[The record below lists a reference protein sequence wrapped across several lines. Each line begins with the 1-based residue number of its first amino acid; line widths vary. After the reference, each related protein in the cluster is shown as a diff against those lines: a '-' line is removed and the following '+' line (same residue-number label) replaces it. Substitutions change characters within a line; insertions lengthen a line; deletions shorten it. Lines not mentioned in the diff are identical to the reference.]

1 MGSLIWK
8 WSPKVLFQSVILD
21 PRPRVMALELLDF
34 WKILPAEDRGID
46 FLNSLS
52 SSNIEFWEKG
62 EIGEIY

>member
-1 MGSLIWK
+1 M
-8 WSPKVLFQSVILD
+8 ILD

>member
-21 PRPRVMALELLDF
+21 PRPRVMALKLLDF
-34 WKILPAEDRGID
+34 WNILPAEGRGID
-46 FLNSLS
+46 LFNSLS

-62 EIGEIY
+62 EIGVMY